1 MKKLTILMLFILMGG
16 MFMNIQA
23 QDKPVR
29 EVNPGSA
36 LSHVTMAQELAN
48 YGYQH
53 KDALSLLTAA
63 QILVN
68 TPVSALKIESKKSE
82 GGTADKPKT
91 EPVMADILNPEKLV
105 ADAKI
110 FGKDNPQILAL
121 AGKITFDKSRG
132 AVDGPNTGYDRVMA
146 QGVDV
151 YRIAFYGKSPA
162 EVAVVGDGDTDL
174 DLYVFDEN
182 GNLIGK
188 DEDNTD
194 RCYVAWMPQWTGSF
208 IIKVINRGTVYN
220 NYGIATN

>member
-1 MKKLTILMLFILMGG
+1 MKKLTISLLIILLVGV
-16 MFMNIQA
+16 FCNVQA
-23 QDKPVR
+23 QEKPAR

-36 LSHVTMAQELAN
+36 LSQVTMAQELAN

-63 QILVN
+63 QIISN
-68 TPVSALKIESKKSE
+68 TPVSALKIESKTSE
-82 GGTADKPKT
+82 GGIEDKPKT
-91 EPVMADILNPEKLV
+91 EQLVADLLNPEKLV

-110 FGKDNPQILAL
+110 FGKEDPQILAL

-132 AVDGPNTGYDRVMA
+132 AVDGPSEGYERVMA
-146 QGVDV
+146 KGTDV
-151 YRIAFYGKSPA
+151 YRIAFYGKVPA

-188 DEDNTD
+188 DDDYTD
-194 RCYVAWMPQWTGSF
+194 RCYVSWMPQWTGSF